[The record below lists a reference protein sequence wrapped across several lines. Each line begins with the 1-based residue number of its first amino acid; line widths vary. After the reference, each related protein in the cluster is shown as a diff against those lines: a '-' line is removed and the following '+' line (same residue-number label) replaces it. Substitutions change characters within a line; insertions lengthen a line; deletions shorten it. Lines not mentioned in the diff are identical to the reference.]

1 MVVKKVK
8 NIFRYALNAFRY
20 GKKTLFAKRKNK
32 IELNE
37 EQIKMLANILAYGAV
52 VGFLQFWENREKEF
66 YKQLSKM
73 RF

>member
-1 MVVKKVK
+1 MVKKVK

-37 EQIKMLANILAYGAV
+37 EQIKILVDGAV
-52 VGFLQFWENREKEF
+52 LGFPEFWKNREIEF

-73 RF
+73 RLK